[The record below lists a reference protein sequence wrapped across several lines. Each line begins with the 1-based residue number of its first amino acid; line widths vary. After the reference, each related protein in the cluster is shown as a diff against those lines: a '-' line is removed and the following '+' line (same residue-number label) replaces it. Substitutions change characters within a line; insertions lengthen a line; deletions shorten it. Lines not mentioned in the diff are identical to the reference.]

1 MPDATE
7 EKLHALKTFFE
18 QEMPDHSI
26 EWERTQTDKD
36 FDERVWSFFFIARSK
51 TVPNWDWCVKIS
63 MQFVEDYALARI
75 IKALELNQ
83 WKARLKR
90 AARGTFFK
98 LDRGGFQGP
107 LPGVPS

>member
-1 MPDATE
+1 MPDATDA
-7 EKLHALKTFFE
+7 KLDGLKTFFE

-26 EWERTQTDKD
+26 ERKQTDKG

-51 TVPNWDWCVKIS
+51 TVPNWDWCIKIS
-63 MQFVEDYALARI
+63 MQFVEHYALARI

-107 LPGVPS
+107 LQGVPS